1 MKHAYSL
8 ALLVN
13 IIILI
18 SLSISELTGEMES
31 FMCRLQGLHGR
42 IFTYPE
48 QAEIQLPFSDF
59 VNISKGSMAHF
70 LSRGKISP
78 NSQVTQST
86 FKEAA
91 RCEGYSSRQGAEMGY
106 PGGSAVK
113 NLPTSV
119 GDMGL
124 IPGSGRPPW
133 RKKWQPPPVFLPGKS
148 HGQRSLVGSGPWG
161 HKESDTT
168 EVTSLARTRA
178 RHRPRG
184 LSATSPL
191 RDVIRLCSGSV

>member
-1 MKHAYSL
+1 MSFRGCLFKD
-8 ALLVN
+8 VN
-13 IIILI
+13 RQSWQL
-18 SLSISELTGEMES
+18 ES
-31 FMCRLQGLHGR
+31 FVSTQ
-42 IFTYPE
+42 
-48 QAEIQLPFSDF
+48 QATRRF
-59 VNISKGSMAHF
+59 
-70 LSRGKISP
+70 
-78 NSQVTQST
+78 
-86 FKEAA
+86 
-91 RCEGYSSRQGAEMGY
+91 
-106 PGGSAVK
+106 PGGSSGKESAT
-113 NLPTSV
+113 NV